1 MKPSNELFVLIK
13 SLTKSEK
20 RFFKLSSSMQNGEKN
35 YIKIFDYIDAQAN
48 YDEYQMKGF
57 FKEETFIK
65 HLPSEKNHLY
75 KLILKSLRAFYSE
88 QTISSQLKEELKNIE
103 ILYNKALYK
112 ECTKFLKRAKRLAW
126 EYEKFYYL
134 IELIAWEKQLIE
146 DAYQDGDFSID
157 LSALIQE
164 EVEIVGKLQN
174 LATYHVLYSEINA
187 IFRSGGFSKNESE
200 RKQVD
205 AIANHPLIKGKNTAL
220 SVRAATICYY
230 IQGLCAAT
238 NRDYKSSYQKF
249 NRTKEIK
256 DRNPKLKKDLGQRY
270 ILTLSHL
277 LNCYK
282 DERNFEMAQA
292 VISDLTKLRNDKNFQ
307 SIDLKIKLFGI
318 CFNEQ
323 IYLYNQLGKFQ
334 SAIDYFEAT
343 SKERPNLIK
352 SFNKEQLIVMH
363 FNMANAYF
371 GNGEFKNA
379 LKSINEIIND
389 NETNLRQDIYSF
401 SRILNIFIHYE
412 LGNFD
417 YLDYIMKS
425 TSRFLK
431 KTQKDYQFEKVI
443 IQNISKLIK
452 ADGKHLIEE
461 LYDTFSSEINLLL
474 SQPEE
479 RVILA
484 YFNLPEWIEKK
495 LAKK

>member
-35 YIKIFDYIDAQAN
+35 YIKIFDYIDAQET
-48 YDEYQMKGF
+48 YDEYQMKDF
-57 FKEETFIK
+57 FKGETFIK

-88 QTISSQLKEELKNIE
+88 QTVSSQLKEELKNIE

-112 ECTKFLKRAKRLAW
+112 ECSKFLKRAKKLAW

-146 DAYQDGDFSID
+146 DAYQDGDFSVD
-157 LSALIQE
+157 LSALILE
-164 EVEIVGKLQN
+164 EAEIVGKLQN

-187 IFRSGGFSKNESE
+187 IFRSGGFSKNEAE

-205 AIANHPLIKGKNTAL
+205 TIANHPLIKGKNTAL

-249 NRTKEIK
+249 NKTKEIIDK
-256 DRNPKLKKDLGQRY
+256 NPKLKKDLGQRY

-282 DERNFEMAQA
+282 DERDFEMVQS
-292 VISDLTKLRNDKNFQ
+292 VIFDLNNLRNDKSFQ
-307 SIDLKIKLFGI
+307 SLDLKIKLFGI

-323 IYLYNQLGKFQ
+323 IYLYNQLGEYQK
-334 SAIDYFEAT
+334 AIDYFDAT
-343 SKERPNLIK
+343 NMNQQNLIN
-352 SFNKEQLIVMH
+352 SFNKEQSIVMH

-371 GNGEFKNA
+371 GNTDFKNA
-379 LKSINEIIND
+379 LKCINEIIND
-389 NETNLRQDIYSF
+389 NESNLRQDIYSF
-401 SRILNIFIHYE
+401 SRILNIFIHFE

-417 YLDYIMKS
+417 YLDYTMKS
-425 TSRFLK
+425 TSRFFK
-431 KTQKDYQFEKVI
+431 KTQKDYHFEKVI
-443 IQNISKLIK
+443 IQNISKLIRAEDSETRSNLYEAFAK
-452 ADGKHLIEE
+452 DVDE
-461 LYDTFSSEINLLL
+461 LLM
-474 SQPEE
+474 QPEE
-479 RVILA
+479 KVILT
-484 YFNLPEWIEKK
+484 YFNLPDWLKRK
-495 LAKK
+495 LE

>member
-35 YIKIFDYIDAQAN
+35 YIKIFDYIDAQEN
-48 YDEYQMKGF
+48 YDEYQMKDF
-57 FKEETFIK
+57 FKGETFIK

-88 QTISSQLKEELKNIE
+88 QTVSSQLKEELKNIE

-112 ECTKFLKRAKRLAW
+112 ECSKFLKRAKKLAW

-146 DAYQDGDFSID
+146 DAHQDGDFSVD
-157 LSALIQE
+157 LSAIIHE
-164 EVEIVGKLQN
+164 EAEIVGKLQN

-187 IFRSGGFSKNESE
+187 IFRSGGFSKNEQE
-200 RKQVD
+200 RKLVE
-205 AIANHPLIKGKNTAL
+205 AIANHPLIKGQNTAL
-220 SVRAATICYY
+220 SVRAASICYY

-238 NRDYKSSYQKF
+238 NRDYVASYQKF
-249 NRTKEIK
+249 NRTKEIIDK
-256 DRNPKLKKDLGQRY
+256 NPKLKSDLGQRY

-282 DERNFEMAQA
+282 DERDFAMVQKIIDELKSLQQE
-292 VISDLTKLRNDKNFQ
+292 KNFQ
-307 SIDLKIKLFGI
+307 SLDLKIKLFGI
-318 CFNEQ
+318 CLNEQ
-323 IYLYNQLGKFQ
+323 IELYNQIGDYQL
-334 SAIDYFEAT
+334 AIDYFNSIVE
-343 SKERPNLIK
+343 EQPVLIN

-363 FNMANAYF
+363 YNMANAYF
-371 GNGEFKNA
+371 GNGDFKDA
-379 LKSINEIIND
+379 LKCINEIIND
-389 NETNLRQDIYSF
+389 NEANLRQDIYSF

-425 TSRFLK
+425 TSRFLS

-443 IQNISKLIK
+443 IDNVTRLIK
-452 ADGKHLIEE
+452 AENEAMRYD
-461 LYDTFSSEINLLL
+461 LYQRFYKEVESLLK
-474 SQPEE
+474 QPEE
-479 RVILA
+479 KVILA
-484 YFNLPEWIEKK
+484 YFNLPIWINGKLIKK
-495 LAKK
+495 